1 MKKCIV
7 ITGVTSGLGKGIAK
21 NFSLLGWLVIGLAR
35 DESKLKELEKD
46 LGSNFHGIQCDVQ
59 LIDSVKN
66 AFNKII
72 KYTSFI
78 DLLVNNAAVF
88 KMAKFIE
95 CDHEDIDRMIDTNLK
110 GAMYVTLE
118 SIKYMGL
125 SKYRQSSRIV
135 NIASVAAKHGIV
147 NQAIYCASKYGLDG
161 FSEALN
167 QEIMQD
173 GILITTLYPGGINT
187 PLWNNNNP
195 YPAQENVSNI
205 LQISDIVDL
214 VEYIS
219 QLHERVVLKSMTV
232 FPKNEWH

>member
-21 NFSLLGWLVIGLAR
+21 SFSLLGWLVIGLAR
-35 DESKLKELEKD
+35 NETKLKGLERD
-46 LGSNFHGIQCDVQ
+46 LGGNFHGIQCDVQ

-66 AFNKII
+66 AFNNVLE
-72 KYTSFI
+72 YSPFI

-88 KMAKFIE
+88 KMAKFSE
-95 CDHEDIDRMIDTNLK
+95 CDYEDIDAMIDTNLK
-110 GAMYVTLE
+110 GAIYVTLE

-125 SKYRQSSRIV
+125 TNYSRSSRIV
-135 NIASVAAKHGIV
+135 NIASVAAKHGIAK
-147 NQAIYCASKYGLDG
+147 QAIYCASKYGLDG

-167 QEIMQD
+167 QEIIQD
-173 GILITTLYPGGINT
+173 GIFITTLYPGGINT
-187 PLWNNNNP
+187 PLWNDNNP
-195 YPAQENVSNI
+195 YPVQEDVSNI
-205 LQISDIVDL
+205 LQISDVVNV

-219 QLHERVVLKSMTV
+219 QLHERVVLKSMTI